1 MATGVDAGHDENEDT
16 YGVLQFDY
24 TDAGSGGGRYIGS
37 FNAGDHLAYSP
48 VNLVNITGVR
58 THARGD
64 GTLSL
69 RFGAVDAPAFATI
82 VVDSGAWSIVN
93 TTFASVPTGTGAI
106 VVSYPAK
113 APRAARE
120 ALRGWAPKQTA
131 TVVVPDGGADA
142 PPLRARIATA
152 ELTCDG
158 IDLDQLSGFAA
169 KRGSGTRAAPHGDEG

>member
-113 APRAARE
+113 PRERLATRCVDGRRSRPRLWSCPMAALT
-120 ALRGWAPKQTA
+120 LRRCA
-131 TVVVPDGGADA
+131 
-142 PPLRARIATA
+142 
-152 ELTCDG
+152 
-158 IDLDQLSGFAA
+158 
-169 KRGSGTRAAPHGDEG
+169 RGSPPPN